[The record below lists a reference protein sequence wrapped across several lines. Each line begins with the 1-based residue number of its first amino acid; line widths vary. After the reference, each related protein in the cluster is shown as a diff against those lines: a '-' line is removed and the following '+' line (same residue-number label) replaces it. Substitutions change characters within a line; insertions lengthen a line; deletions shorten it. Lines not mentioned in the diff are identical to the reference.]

1 LVGNAAVAAGA
12 PPTLENT
19 LSAGAGASLIGKSC
33 RSRSST
39 ASRRKCDCS
48 DNTPAALAW
57 IEALLRLA
65 KAARASVVE
74 APTTCCQA
82 RLEVA
87 VSSALA
93 TAASF
98 GVEARSAKRSAL
110 REVVR

>member
-1 LVGNAAVAAGA
+1 
-12 PPTLENT
+12 
-19 LSAGAGASLIGKSC
+19 
-33 RSRSST
+33 
-39 ASRRKCDCS
+39 
-48 DNTPAALAW
+48 
-57 IEALLRLA
+57 LLRLA

-110 REVVR
+110 RDVVR

>member
-1 LVGNAAVAAGA
+1 MRLLGQHAGGARVDRSVAEARKGGARVGRR
-12 PPTLENT
+12 
-19 LSAGAGASLIGKSC
+19 SA
-33 RSRSST
+33 
-39 ASRRKCDCS
+39 D
-48 DNTPAALAW
+48 
-57 IEALLRLA
+57 
-65 KAARASVVE
+65 
-74 APTTCCQA
+74 TCCQA